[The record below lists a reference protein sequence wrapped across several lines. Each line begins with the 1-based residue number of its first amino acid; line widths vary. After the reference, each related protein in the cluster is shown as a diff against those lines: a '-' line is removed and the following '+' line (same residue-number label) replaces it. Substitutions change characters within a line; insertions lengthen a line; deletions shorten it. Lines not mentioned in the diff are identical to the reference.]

1 MKRFIW
7 FAVVGFVIAAC
18 GQKSVF
24 SVFPQLHYQD
34 HDLVTTIQEEDVH
47 NIFIDL
53 IMFNSCNSVTHEGK
67 LYFVHPFNRD
77 GKHVAK
83 VFSVD
88 EKFNVQ
94 EILKI
99 PSGKGPGE
107 AMAIKYLFF
116 KDNDLYLWD
125 PTLCRFLIYDNEFQ
139 FIDTYNLEKNIL
151 LTAFY
156 TYKGEIFALSGQGE
170 IFNIY
175 RVEFSKNIKLNL
187 VKSVK
192 IKTPS
197 ENKQVSELRKR
208 VSVFQEKDD
217 SLILKAFNLV
227 LFFDKEEMEF
237 SKEAGLGF
245 HSAENNGVVEP
256 NLIWINNQGD
266 ILFSYRYSEGYLL
279 RSNGNK
285 AKKIDHKD
293 IAKVLK
299 ICGSD
304 FIIVKNDDVFRVFH
318 K

>member
-7 FAVVGFVIAAC
+7 FAVVGLVIAAC

-34 HDLVTTIQEEDVH
+34 HDLVTTLQEEDVH

-77 GKHVAK
+77 GKHVAR
-83 VFSVD
+83 VFSID

-94 EILKI
+94 EALKI

-139 FIDTYNLEKNIL
+139 FIDTYNLERNVLI
-151 LTAFY
+151 TAFY
-156 TYKGEIFALSGQGE
+156 SYKGDVYALSGQEDG
-170 IFNIY
+170 FDIY
-175 RVEFSKNIKLNL
+175 RIEFLKNIKLSF
-187 VKSVK
+187 VKSIRIK
-192 IKTPS
+192 IAP
-197 ENKQVSELRKR
+197 ENKQVSDLRKR
-208 VSVFQEKDD
+208 VSVFKETDG
-217 SLILKAFNLV
+217 SVILKAFNLV
-227 LFFDKEEMEF
+227 LFYDKERMEF
-237 SKEAGLGF
+237 VREAGLGF
-245 HSAENNGVVEP
+245 QRTDNNGVVEP
-256 NLIWINNQGD
+256 NLLWISDQGD
-266 ILFSYRYSEGYLL
+266 ILFSYRYQEGYLL
-279 RSNGNK
+279 RSGDNK

-293 IAKVLK
+293 IAKVLDV
-299 ICGSD
+299 CGSE
-304 FIIVKNDDVFRVFH
+304 FIIVKNNDIFRVFR